1 MGLEYVR
8 SNPILIGLGFGVLS
22 SGFLSTNGSL
32 SDLAEVLSLISVLR
46 EVVSD
51 FSAVFVAGSGSGSF
65 PVTMSASQSPRPPG
79 AASTAV
85 CGL

>member
-1 MGLEYVR
+1 MGR
-8 SNPILIGLGFGVLS
+8 DIGVLS
-22 SGFLSTNGSL
+22 SGGFSTNGSL
-32 SDLAEVLSLISVLR
+32 SDFTERLSLTSVLR
-46 EVVSD
+46 DSVSD
-51 FSAVFVAGSGSGSF
+51 LSAVLVAGSGSDNL

>member
-1 MGLEYVR
+1 MGR
-8 SNPILIGLGFGVLS
+8 DFGFLS
-22 SGFLSTNGSL
+22 SGRFSTKGSL
-32 SDLAEVLSLISVLR
+32 SDFIEMVSLTSVLR
-46 EVVSD
+46 DSVSD
-51 FSAVFVAGSGSGSF
+51 LSAVLVAGSGSDSF